1 MKEAEEETF
10 RILDIYAEFAEK
22 HMAIPVL
29 RGRKSESEK
38 FAGAV
43 NTYCIEALMQDG
55 KALQAGTSHF
65 LGQNFAR
72 AFDVKFTS
80 REGKQDFVWGTSWGV
95 STRLMGALVMAH
107 SDDDGLV
114 LPPQL
119 APIQVVIVPIYKTP
133 DQAARVA
140 EKARQVKQHLANK
153 GYRVHFDSRDTQTP
167 GWKFAEYEM
176 KGVPLRIAIGPKDL
190 ESDSAELTRRDTKE
204 KRTVSMAKLYE
215 EVDESIQAIHSGI
228 YKKAL
233 KNREDNTFYIDNYDE
248 FKDRLDSGGGFIYA
262 HWDGSPETE
271 ARIKEETKATI
282 RLIPLTPDGEEGN
295 CIVTGK
301 PSRGRV
307 VFARAY

>member
-1 MKEAEEETF
+1 
-10 RILDIYAEFAEK
+10 
-22 HMAIPVL
+22 
-29 RGRKSESEK
+29 
-38 FAGAV
+38 
-43 NTYCIEALMQDG
+43 
-55 KALQAGTSHF
+55 
-65 LGQNFAR
+65 
-72 AFDVKFTS
+72 
-80 REGKQDFVWGTSWGV
+80 
-95 STRLMGALVMAH
+95 
-107 SDDDGLV
+107 
-114 LPPQL
+114 
-119 APIQVVIVPIYKTP
+119 
-133 DQAARVA
+133 
-140 EKARQVKQHLANK
+140 
-153 GYRVHFDSRDTQTP
+153 
-167 GWKFAEYEM
+167 M

-233 KNREDNTFYIDNYDE
+233 KNREDNTFYIDNYAE

-282 RLIPLTPDGEEGN
+282 RLIPLTPDGEEGK